1 MKNLV
6 VTINGRDAVPVRALC
21 FADDLKRLSPDL
33 VAQAAAG
40 EAHYEGTWTLP
51 TYHLS
56 EGRIAELKASQWA
69 YCCRRLK
76 SISSRLKS
84 TWGGADSWDLW
95 RSEATPVLPA
105 GVFVWL
111 DEFREWYGRTRPWKV
126 KKAYLLLAHPEGDE
140 QHDNVVK
147 DVLESMERPWGAVDD
162 DLSLVLPTLSETD
175 YCMAME
181 GFPSASALRTAPT
194 PEQPARANAGSLP
207 EDAHQ
212 AEAGVRTDG
221 LVAWQAAMIESWPGI
236 TKEHKGRPTARNAMK
251 WLKKHGPRGVF
262 PAEQP
267 DLDALHW
274 IDRDKNPQT
283 VRYKSVATR
292 ISEWRKA
299 GKIPA

>member
-21 FADDLKRLSPDL
+21 FVDNLKRLSPDL

-40 EAHYEGTWTLP
+40 EDHYEGTWRLP

-56 EGRIAELKASQWA
+56 EGRTAELKASQWA

-140 QHDNVVK
+140 HHDSALK
-147 DVLESMERPWGAVDD
+147 EVLESMERPWDVVGD
-162 DLSLVLPTLSETD
+162 DLSLVQPISESD

-181 GFPSASALRTAPT
+181 GFPLAPALPTAPT
-194 PEQPARANAGSLP
+194 PEQPAGIVPEQAQHQGDDQQGGSIALWQVQVREIADELHRKDQRAKVWSSI
-207 EDAHQ
+207 EDISERVAT
-212 AEAGVRTDG
+212 EA
-221 LVAWQAAMIESWPGI
+221 IERGI
-236 TKEHKGRPTARNAMK
+236 
-251 WLKKHGPRGVF
+251 LGPRGQLT
-262 PAEQP
+262 AANIRRT
-267 DLDALHW
+267 ALQGGRW
-274 IDRDKNPQT
+274 KRPTD
-283 VRYKSVATR
+283 
-292 ISEWRKA
+292 
-299 GKIPA
+299 

>member
-21 FADDLKRLSPDL
+21 FVGNLKRLSPDL

-40 EAHYEGTWTLP
+40 EDHYEGTWRLP

-56 EGRIAELKASQWA
+56 EGRTAELKASQWA

-126 KKAYLLLAHPEGDE
+126 KKAHLLLAHPEGDE
-140 QHDNVVK
+140 HHDSALK
-147 DVLESMERPWGAVDD
+147 EVLESMERPWDVVGD
-162 DLSLVLPTLSETD
+162 DLSLVQPISESD

-181 GFPSASALRTAPT
+181 GFPLAPALPTAPT
-194 PEQPARANAGSLP
+194 PEQPARDDAGPVP
-207 EDAHQ
+207 EDAYH
-212 AEAGVRTDG
+212 AEAGVSTDG
-221 LVAWQAAMIESWPGI
+221 LVMWQAVMLEHWPMIEKAYGG
-236 TKEHKGRPTARNAMK
+236 KPTARKAMQ
-251 WLKKHGPRGVF
+251 WLKRHGSRGVF
-262 PAEQP
+262 PEQQP
-267 DLDALHW
+267 DHGALAWLDLAG
-274 IDRDKNPQT
+274 NPQT
-283 VRYKSVATR
+283 VSLKTIQNQIAL
-292 ISEWRKA
+292 WKAA